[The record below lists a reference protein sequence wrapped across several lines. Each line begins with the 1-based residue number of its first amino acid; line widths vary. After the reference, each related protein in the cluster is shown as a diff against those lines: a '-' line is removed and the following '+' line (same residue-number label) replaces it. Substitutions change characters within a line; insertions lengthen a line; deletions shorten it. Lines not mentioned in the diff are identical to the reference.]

1 MTYEHKIK
9 DLDMLLEY
17 FEERE
22 QYEDCALVLE
32 VKEKVKTRE
41 LILKIKTNE

>member
-22 QYEDCALVLE
+22 QYEDCALILE
-32 VKEKVKTRE
+32 VKEKVQTRQ
-41 LILKIKTNE
+41 LLLKIQESK